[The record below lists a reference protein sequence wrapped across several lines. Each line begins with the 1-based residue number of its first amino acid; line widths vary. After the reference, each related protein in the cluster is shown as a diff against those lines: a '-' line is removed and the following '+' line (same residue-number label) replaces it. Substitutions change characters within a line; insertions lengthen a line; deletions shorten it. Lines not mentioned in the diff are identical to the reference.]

1 MSDMLNKLKDIGA
14 QKIYEDTHIPVG
26 HVQAIIYESFDDLT
40 RVQYMGFISILE
52 REYNL
57 DLSDVKSNAMSY
69 FDEKL
74 EALPLADDG
83 IFVVPS
89 KTKSLTFIYIIIA
102 LLIFIAA
109 LYYTTDFAN
118 KTNNEPKIEE
128 VVLQKQINKI
138 EEIPAALDI
147 NKTQQEQNT
156 TKIEEKI
163 PAVAEVAVATQPIKI
178 LPRSRVWLGYIDVQT
193 NKKYQKTFSTELDL
207 NPDKEWLLI
216 FGHGY
221 IDIMLNGEKIK
232 FSSKNTL
239 RLLYKDA
246 SLKKIT
252 AQEFKK
258 INRGRKW

>member
-1 MSDMLNKLKDIGA
+1 MSDALNKLKDIGA

-26 HVQAIIYESFDDLT
+26 HIQAILHESFDGLT
-40 RVQYMGFISILE
+40 RIQFMGFISILE
-52 REYNL
+52 RDYNL
-57 DLSDVKSNAMSY
+57 DLSDVKSNAMTY
-69 FDEKL
+69 FDEKT
-74 EALPLADDG
+74 EALPIADDG

-89 KTKSLTFIYIIIA
+89 KTKNLTLMYIIIA
-102 LLIFIAA
+102 LFIFVTA

-118 KTNNEPKIEE
+118 KTNNEHKVEE
-128 VVLQKQINKI
+128 VVLQKQMNKV
-138 EEIPAALDI
+138 EETPVVLDN
-147 NKTQQEQNT
+147 NKTQQEQNS

-163 PAVAEVAVATQPIKI
+163 PAVAEVVIATEPIKI
-178 LPRSRVWLGYIDVQT
+178 MPRSRVWLGYIDVQT

-207 NPDKEWLLI
+207 DPDKEWLLI

-221 IDIMLNGEKIK
+221 IDVMLNGEKIK

-252 AQEFKK
+252 AQEFKR
-258 INRGRKW
+258 INRGHKW